1 MFYFLKYST
10 SNTDYSIIGIMLQS
24 AGAFCNCCTASVDE
38 AMELSNIVQG
48 SYIHTYIHNIKMK
61 GFGSFDNI
69 L

>member
-1 MFYFLKYST
+1 
-10 SNTDYSIIGIMLQS
+10 MLQS

-61 GFGSFDNI
+61 GFGSFDSI
-69 L
+69 V